1 MAQATMAMVTNMR
14 NHGTFAPRRRERS
27 FVRKNASLAALFA
40 PGALFALG
48 MVLLAQD
55 DRFAW
60 LRSFAT
66 LRWEIWAIGAF
77 GGVATF
83 AGLLDH
89 RLHLKLGAKVG
100 PKERAVELAALVLG
114 GIPLFVLMAMA
125 TFTHGAFLLLPV
137 VAQTVFV
144 AVLVA
149 YDEIRFH
156 SHRCGTYETVLHR
169 VLVFGQAGALLAW
182 MHLCF
187 VRPM

>member
-1 MAQATMAMVTNMR
+1 MAHATTMTFPMMR
-14 NHGTFAPRRRERS
+14 KKTTFRG
-27 FVRKNASLAALFA
+27 ASLLALFA

-48 MVLLAQD
+48 MLVLSRD

-60 LRSFAT
+60 LRSVAT
-66 LRWEIWAIGAF
+66 LRWEIWAIGAL
-77 GGVATF
+77 GGIATVA
-83 AGLLDH
+83 GVLDH

-100 PKERAVELAALVLG
+100 PKERTVELAALVLG

-125 TFTHGAFLLLPV
+125 TVTHGEFLLLPV

-156 SHRCGTYETVLHR
+156 AHRCGTYETILHR

-187 VRPM
+187 VRPA